1 MKIKKEM
8 VKVLGSYDFERMLR
22 NKLQDFQL
30 SDKLHLFDETN
41 STNDIAKDMIA
52 DGFVHGT
59 MIVAN
64 SQVKG
69 RGTVG
74 RSFFSKQG
82 TGIYMSF
89 IIDTRE
95 WHFTRLD
102 LATIFTVVAVSEA
115 IIQATQK
122 TPSIKWVNDLF
133 LDGLKIGG
141 ILTEMIFDS
150 HMLVIGIGL
159 NVSTKKEDFPKILQ
173 GVAGSLGVDDETDEV
188 KVLIIMEI
196 VRKMLF
202 SSRLS
207 NFEECL
213 RLYRLRSL
221 ILDQIVEVKI
231 GNAFFEGYVLDIN
244 DYGQLVVRKESG
256 EIVILNCGEAS
267 IKV

>member
-1 MKIKKEM
+1 M
-8 VKVLGSYDFERMLR
+8 VKILGSCDFEHMLR
-22 NKLQDFQL
+22 NRLQDFNL
-30 SDKLHLFDETN
+30 NGRFHFFDETT
-41 STNDIAKDMIA
+41 STNDIAKDMIVNDLA
-52 DGFVHGT
+52 HGT
-59 MIVAN
+59 IIVAN

-69 RGTVG
+69 RGTIG

-82 TGIYMSF
+82 TGIYMSL
-89 IIDTRE
+89 IIDSRE

-115 IIQATQK
+115 IIQTTK
-122 TPSIKWVNDLF
+122 KPLGIKWVNDLF

-141 ILTEMIFDS
+141 ILTETTFDS

-159 NVSTKKEDFPKILQ
+159 NVSTKKEDFPKTLQ
-173 GVAGSLGVDDETDEV
+173 GVAGSLGIDDNSDEV
-188 KVLIIMEI
+188 KVMIIMEI
-196 VRKMLF
+196 IRKMLF

-207 NFEECL
+207 DFKECL

-231 GNAFFEGYVLDIN
+231 GNDFFEGYALDIN